1 MKIVIAPDSFKG
13 TLSAAQVCDIVAEA
27 ALSADPSTEVVRLPM
42 ADGGEGT
49 VDCLLSV
56 LRGKRQSVHVQG
68 PLVLPGPVS
77 TVDASYGIF
86 DGNKAVMEM
95 ASASGFHLVNKNMRD
110 IMHSNTY
117 GTGQMF
123 MDAVSRG
130 CRTVYMGIGGSATN
144 DGGLGFAAALGA
156 RFLDRTGRELA
167 PVPSNLMRIEGVD
180 LSDLDGRIAGLADN
194 PGVRAAGS
202 GAGPDADTARL
213 DADPNSEG
221 SAGASGAGPVRLIV
235 MSDVTNPL
243 LGSNGCA
250 HVFAMQKGATSP
262 EIEELERGM
271 YHFSKVIKRETGR
284 DMSATP
290 GAGAAGGLGYGLLT
304 FAGAE
309 IRSGVDAVMDMVGFK
324 EKAAG
329 ADLVVTGEGRMDAQ
343 SAQGK
348 VASGVSRA
356 CRLAGVPCIAIVG
369 DLGEGYESMYDLG
382 LNRIIKTRKNSMTVE
397 YAMEHAAELLRE
409 TAEDY
414 FVHGPIEMP
423 TTAN

>member
-56 LRGKRQSVHVQG
+56 LMGQRQSVHVQG

-86 DGNKAVMEM
+86 DGNKAVMEI

-194 PGVRAAGS
+194 PGVRAAG
-202 GAGPDADTARL
+202 
-213 DADPNSEG
+213 
-221 SAGASGAGPVRLIV
+221 SGAGPVRLIV

>member
-13 TLSAAQVCDIVAEA
+13 TLSAAQVTDIIAEA
-27 ALSADPSTEVVRLPM
+27 ALSADQSAEVIRLPM

-56 LRGKRQSVHVQG
+56 LRCKNQAVHVQG
-68 PLVLPGPVS
+68 PLASACQSVE
-77 TVDASYGIF
+77 ASYGIF

-167 PVPSNLMRIEGVD
+167 PVPSNLMRIDGVD
-180 LSDLDGRIAGLADN
+180 LSGLDGRIAGQADN
-194 PGVRAAGS
+194 PGARAA
-202 GAGPDADTARL
+202 
-213 DADPNSEG
+213 
-221 SAGASGAGPVRLIV
+221 ASGAGPVRLMV

-250 HVFAMQKGATSP
+250 HVFAMQKGAASP

-271 YHFSKVIKRETGR
+271 YHFSKVIKRETGH

-348 VASGVSRA
+348 VASGIARA
-356 CRLAGVPCIAIVG
+356 CLAAGTPCMAIVG
-369 DLGEGYESMYDLG
+369 DLGDGYEKMYDLG
-382 LNRIIKTRKNSMTVE
+382 LTRIVKTRKNSMTVE

-409 TAEDY
+409 AADEV
-414 FVHGPIEMP
+414 F
-423 TTAN
+423 AR